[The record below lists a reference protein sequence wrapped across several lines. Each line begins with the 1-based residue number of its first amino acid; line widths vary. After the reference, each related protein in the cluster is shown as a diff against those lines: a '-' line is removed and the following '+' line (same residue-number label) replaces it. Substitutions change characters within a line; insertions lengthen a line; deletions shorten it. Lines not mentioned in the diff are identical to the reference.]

1 MKVAEKYVRRNVS
14 VVATILH
21 VRVLAR
27 LRIGVAWLMDLENG
41 RELF

>member
-27 LRIGVAWLMDLENG
+27 LRIGVAWLMDFGNG
-41 RELF
+41 REIC